1 LKTLGFERH
10 STTAAAQILISLRNE
25 RINSDDD
32 KRDFQVL
39 VEMLRVE
46 CTSLETLPSASL
58 LCTVVS
64 ELRGKPFKE
73 ISELIQIL
81 STTFVHH
88 YSDSHNEI
96 LLTSLPNPLPTSSE
110 ICKAISGMRDLPLEQ
125 DVTVQQLLKSLYYLL
140 SITVKSDQPSAKDL
154 KSALQG
160 VKAMPSDV
168 KVVSDTAVLLSE
180 LLSPP
185 HVD

>member
-1 LKTLGFERH
+1 
-10 STTAAAQILISLRNE
+10 
-25 RINSDDD
+25 
-32 KRDFQVL
+32 
-39 VEMLRVE
+39 
-46 CTSLETLPSASL
+46 
-58 LCTVVS
+58 
-64 ELRGKPFKE
+64 
-73 ISELIQIL
+73 
-81 STTFVHH
+81 
-88 YSDSHNEI
+88 
-96 LLTSLPNPLPTSSE
+96 
-110 ICKAISGMRDLPLEQ
+110 MRDLPLEQ